1 MMQKMRKCAIFLMLP
16 LHLVLFFAVSG
27 SAGIFLAAVLC
38 ATLADLVLSIW
49 QLRLLTR
56 REASVKP
63 FFRDFACYLAQLV
76 LLIAAEFAVS
86 RFIRF
91 PGDTFNLFGSAFA
104 QKIWLAICIAMLLT
118 AALICM
124 AVGIAR
130 TVLFHDDKSK

>member
-1 MMQKMRKCAIFLMLP
+1 MQKMRKCAIFLILP

-49 QLRLLTR
+49 QLRLMTR

-63 FFRDFACYLAQLV
+63 FFRDFASYIAQLV
-76 LLIAAEFAVS
+76 LLIAAEFALS
-86 RFIRF
+86 RVIKLH
-91 PGDTFNLFGSAFA
+91 GSEWALFGSEFA

-130 TVLFHDDKSK
+130 TVLFHDDNSK

>member
-1 MMQKMRKCAIFLMLP
+1 MMQKMRKFAIFLMLLP
-16 LHLVLFFAVSG
+16 HLILFYAASGSGTLFLCSVLF
-27 SAGIFLAAVLC
+27 
-38 ATLADLVLSIW
+38 ATLADLALSIW

-63 FFRDFACYLAQLV
+63 FFRDFSCYLAQLV

-104 QKIWLAICIAMLLT
+104 QNIWLAICIAMLLT

-130 TVLFHDDKSK
+130 TVLFHDDNSK